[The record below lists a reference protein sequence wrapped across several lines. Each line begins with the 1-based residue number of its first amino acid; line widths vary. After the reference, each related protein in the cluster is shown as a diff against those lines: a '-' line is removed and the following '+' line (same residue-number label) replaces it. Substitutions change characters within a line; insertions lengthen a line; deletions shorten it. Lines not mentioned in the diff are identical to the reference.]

1 MDVKMFGMRKKLL
14 LISVMLGLS
23 PQILAADNIFWQ
35 TKASLSKGR
44 TNIAAAVVNNKIYA
58 IAGSSGSTYPTNVE
72 EYNPE
77 SNSWTA
83 KTAIPTGRTGPGIGV
98 VNNKIYII
106 GGDPATNRKV
116 EEFNPAMNSWVTKT
130 NMPTARRTLAC
141 AVVNNKIYVVGGDGI
156 GVTLSTVEEYDPD
169 LDAWTSKTNMPT
181 ARYGLTAV
189 AVNNKIYAIGGYNS
203 SISSYLVTVEEYD
216 PAFNTWSTKAS
227 MNTPRLFHSATVIN
241 SKIYIIG
248 GCNSVAY
255 LNSVEVYDPASNTWT
270 PETSISTPRN
280 GLSAVTLNNKIYA
293 IGGYYSPPEVYHTK
307 VEEGTIFTYA
317 ISGYVKDA
325 SNTAIS
331 GVTVSLTGSSTT
343 ATTTNSNGL
352 YQFMDLQN
360 GSYTT
365 SPTKTNYTFSP
376 TNLTYSNLT
385 STQTNQNFTGTYIP
399 PTYSISGY
407 VKNASST
414 AISAVTITLT
424 GSASA
429 TATTGADGS
438 YSFSNLVNGN
448 YTITPTKTNYTF
460 NPTNLT
466 YSNLTNT
473 QTNQNFTGTY
483 NPSNNLMF
491 YWNMDNGINSPQ
503 SPQIGLG
510 NIILNNP
517 NGAITSTSGY
527 VNNGVFFPN
536 HWATAGHYAK
546 IDSSNINTNK
556 GIIDVWSKSS
566 GNSLFS
572 SSGTT
577 SDRAFYTRINSNP
590 PYQLEFYVDGIN
602 YVNVQTDGKANWYID
617 GSWNHYR
624 FCWDKY
630 SGIAEIWIND
640 VKRSGSIQ
648 NVENWTHYGIDYLAI
663 GGTPGRAYNG
673 TDGIIDEFYI
683 YDNDNKI
690 ISGFTKDGNNNT
702 ISNVT
707 MTLTGS
713 DNYTTTTDSDGSFSF
728 SVSTGGT
735 YTITPSKTG
744 YTFSPVNKEYSSLN
758 ENKTSQ
764 NFTGTENSQNP
775 TTYSISGYIKDASST
790 AISAVTVSLTGTAS
804 ATATTG
810 ADGSYSFANLASG
823 THTITPSKTGYTFS
837 PANKEY
843 SSLNENKIN
852 QDFTATLIPVPDNPP
867 TITLTSPG
875 NRATVNGNYNIKAE
889 TTDDN
894 GISKIDL
901 YIDNVLLRNTKTVA
915 IDHWLW
921 DTTLETEGEHTI
933 KAIAY
938 DTANQTAA
946 AEVTV
951 SIHQQPANKNVVA
964 DMKPEQP
971 IVEPGSGKKAK
982 IKFSIDLPADKK
994 AQEGEAAKIHVRITI
1009 HSVRGELVKTLVDED
1024 MALGQYQQEWDG
1036 KSFEN
1041 EVTGSGVYIVKIQ
1054 AGDYRATQ
1062 KIVVI
1067 R

>member
-385 STQTNQNFTGTYIP
+385 S
-399 PTYSISGY
+399 
-407 VKNASST
+407 
-414 AISAVTITLT
+414 
-424 GSASA
+424 
-429 TATTGADGS
+429 
-438 YSFSNLVNGN
+438 
-448 YTITPTKTNYTF
+448 
-460 NPTNLT
+460 
-466 YSNLTNT
+466 T